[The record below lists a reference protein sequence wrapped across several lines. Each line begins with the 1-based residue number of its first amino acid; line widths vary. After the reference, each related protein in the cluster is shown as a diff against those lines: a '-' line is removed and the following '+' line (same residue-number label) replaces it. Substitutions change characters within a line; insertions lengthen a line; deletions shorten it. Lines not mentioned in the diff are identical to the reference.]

1 MRASTVYDSSLIQLP
16 KTYNQK
22 GNITAINNLEGI
34 IPFTIDRVY
43 YLYDIP
49 GGEGRG
55 GHAHKSLKQLIIA
68 ASGSFALTLADGT
81 TKQTFNLS
89 KPYFGLY
96 MPAGLWRE
104 LHNFSSSAICLVLA
118 SEKYDED
125 DYIRSEQE
133 FNRYKQNHDS
143 SAIRRSG

>member
-16 KTYNQK
+16 KIYNQK

-55 GHAHKSLKQLIIA
+55 REE
-68 ASGSFALTLADGT
+68 SGSDNEELTREVRKLRDEVHDVRRTLDRIADAL
-81 TKQTFNLS
+81 
-89 KPYFGLY
+89 
-96 MPAGLWRE
+96 
-104 LHNFSSSAICLVLA
+104 
-118 SEKYDED
+118 ED
-125 DYIRSEQE
+125 
-133 FNRYKQNHDS
+133 
-143 SAIRRSG
+143 